1 MNVGE
6 VRAHFGNEI
15 EQASLKLFGLM
26 SDVARKQGIIIADT
40 KLEFG
45 TEPQTG
51 KLTLGDERFTP
62 DSSRFWLLDDWK
74 KSREEG
80 RSPISFN
87 KQFVRGWGKTVGIDN
102 LDPLREDDVK
112 YVHGLTV
119 PSDVLAQ
126 TRQLYRYIF
135 YLLTGM
141 RLEVF
146 QREKMGISTP
156 LLPVEVVLGSKS
168 DLEQVQSGL
177 DELYKKADSYKV
189 HIVSYHHNPEEVRQY
204 AASMVPQN
212 ATVIAAAGKVAALPG
227 VLKAWL

>member
-1 MNVGE
+1 MKLREKSFWKSKRIFEFKNGCRVNEWNSRHAVAFSGCVQDEHMNVGE

-51 KLTLGDERFTP
+51 KLTLGDARFTP

-80 RSPISFN
+80 RSPISFD

-126 TRQLYRYIF
+126 TSQLYRYIF
-135 YLLTGM
+135 YLLTGL

-146 QREKMGISTP
+146 QREKIGI
-156 LLPVEVVLGSKS
+156 
-168 DLEQVQSGL
+168 
-177 DELYKKADSYKV
+177 
-189 HIVSYHHNPEEVRQY
+189 
-204 AASMVPQN
+204 
-212 ATVIAAAGKVAALPG
+212 
-227 VLKAWL
+227 